1 MNRRQ
6 WIFISLL
13 LAAALTSFAQEASD
27 SYRPFVEEGK
37 EWYSSDRVEHKYVQ
51 KKVYL
56 RGDTTLYGR
65 QCKKMYLDWIIQGN
79 IIFKGRYI
87 GACYEEAH
95 KVWFFYQEITP
106 GMEYWSQWQEF
117 ADLSVP
123 RLLYD
128 FSARAGE
135 TLETWE
141 PDPSGIQWKRSLSVT
156 DSRDVL
162 RCGRLWRCV
171 SFIRSEHDDLVNVW
185 ENASMNYWIEGIGSP
200 VSPIDATSGNYITDP
215 WPIRLDSCLVN
226 GEKIFSGEDL
236 PSHELTEGV
245 YERVARPFAEDGKE
259 WVTGIFDNDLEA
271 YVQLNTYF
279 FSGDTVVNSMPC
291 SKLMCRTERWQEESK
306 TQLAACIYECDRKVW
321 AFAPGSDDARLL
333 YDFKAWY
340 DSYTSVQLLD
350 SSMSDS
356 VRVKLGFRAS
366 RKVGD
371 VFPKSVR
378 VLAFLDSSTVQT
390 EWTEGLGSLHA
401 PLCNIPWPEGSVRER
416 LLQCRA
422 GDTVLFEA
430 SDYGSAQDNVLRGL
444 SVILPRAREFRPFV
458 EEGKEWDVAL
468 VGTSL
473 NGEYVAGYQHYYFD
487 GDTLIGSQPC
497 KRLMCQYLSPS
508 RTTQKLEY
516 IASVFDDSGK
526 VCFFPQDSIRAQLL
540 FDFGRSAGDEL
551 TVQDP
556 YPRVWT
562 IDAYYK
568 DTAIKICGFSDEIK
582 GGHRQQVCWYSTE
595 NDKAIRPREFWMSG
609 VGSALGPICFVP
621 MKRSFAAPSYLICC
635 RRGDEILYEYHN
647 FDHLINKIPSLHEEP
662 VSTSHASNKGLFDLS
677 GRLLSAPPAKGV
689 YIENGQ
695 KRVAKGR

>member
-1 MNRRQ
+1 
-6 WIFISLL
+6 
-13 LAAALTSFAQEASD
+13 
-27 SYRPFVEEGK
+27 
-37 EWYSSDRVEHKYVQ
+37 
-51 KKVYL
+51 
-56 RGDTTLYGR
+56 
-65 QCKKMYLDWIIQGN
+65 
-79 IIFKGRYI
+79 
-87 GACYEEAH
+87 
-95 KVWFFYQEITP
+95 
-106 GMEYWSQWQEF
+106 
-117 ADLSVP
+117 
-123 RLLYD
+123 
-128 FSARAGE
+128 
-135 TLETWE
+135 
-141 PDPSGIQWKRSLSVT
+141 
-156 DSRDVL
+156 
-162 RCGRLWRCV
+162 
-171 SFIRSEHDDLVNVW
+171 
-185 ENASMNYWIEGIGSP
+185 
-200 VSPIDATSGNYITDP
+200 
-215 WPIRLDSCLVN
+215 
-226 GEKIFSGEDL
+226 
-236 PSHELTEGV
+236 
-245 YERVARPFAEDGKE
+245 
-259 WVTGIFDNDLEA
+259 
-271 YVQLNTYF
+271 
-279 FSGDTVVNSMPC
+279 
-291 SKLMCRTERWQEESK
+291 
-306 TQLAACIYECDRKVW
+306 
-321 AFAPGSDDARLL
+321 
-333 YDFKAWY
+333 
-340 DSYTSVQLLD
+340 
-350 SSMSDS
+350 MSDS

-695 KRVAKGR
+695 KRVARGKE